1 MVGVKL
7 QKERPRGPQFF
18 KKVEI
23 VVGQVI
29 ANTSKVLSD
38 KISVC
43 VEKTWH
49 AQHKSSEMSVLPKC
63 II

>member
-1 MVGVKL
+1 MWGVAGVKL
-7 QKERPRGPQFF
+7 QKERSRRLWFF

-23 VVGQVI
+23 VQSQVT

-43 VEKTWH
+43 VGKT
-49 AQHKSSEMSVLPKC
+49 
-63 II
+63 